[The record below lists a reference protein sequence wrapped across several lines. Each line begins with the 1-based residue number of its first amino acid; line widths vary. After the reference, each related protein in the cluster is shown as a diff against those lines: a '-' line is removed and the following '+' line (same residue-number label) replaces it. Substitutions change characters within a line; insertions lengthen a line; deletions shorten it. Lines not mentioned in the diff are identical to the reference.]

1 MALKKFTYKF
11 KNLPLLHYYN
21 CKKILEGEKVVS
33 LDLGLSVEN
42 IQIEEKYVKIREY
55 NIKLEEIKR
64 ICNDK
69 SKSIYVIENENVKK
83 ILFFKENVYKL
94 RLVKPNTAPTL
105 EINGIHM
112 HRIKGIT
119 PWEDSKIKVS
129 CVNVKNRS
137 VLDICTG
144 LGYTAILA
152 KKFGC
157 KEVITI
163 EKDEN
168 VLKVAEYNPWSKELE
183 NIEIINEDAFFALEK
198 IDRRFDVIIFD
209 PPRFSLAPE
218 LYSKEFYSILK
229 GKLNPN
235 GKIFHYVGDVWIK
248 KGKIFWKEI
257 RNRLKNVGFKNIKYK
272 PNAKGIVANV

>member
-1 MALKKFTYKF
+1 A
-11 KNLPLLHYYN
+11 YN
-21 CKKILEGEKVVS
+21 CKEILEGKKFISFDLGISKEKVEIREKGVLIRDCLVS
-33 LDLGLSVEN
+33 L
-42 IQIEEKYVKIREY
+42 EKIKKIA
-55 NIKLEEIKR
+55 
-64 ICNDK
+64 ND
-69 SKSIYVIENENVKK
+69 SSNSIYCLENGEIKK
-83 ILFFKENVYKL
+83 ILFFEKNVYKL

-183 NIEIINEDAFFALEK
+183 NIEIINEDAFYALEK

-248 KGKIFWKEI
+248 KGKTFWKEI